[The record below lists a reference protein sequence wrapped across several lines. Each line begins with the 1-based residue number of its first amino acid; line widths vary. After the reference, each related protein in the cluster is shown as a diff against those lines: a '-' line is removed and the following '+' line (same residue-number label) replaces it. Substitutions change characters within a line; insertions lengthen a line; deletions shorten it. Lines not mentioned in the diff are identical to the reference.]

1 MLLSIIVITIAL
13 GYLYLRLNY
22 LNKTGVL
29 DNEELLS
36 DYVKNKHE
44 LRTLTKLITTA
55 MGWLFLVLLS
65 TLMEPLTETQT
76 HVVALAQFIFAVELL
91 LLNEMINRCISLKID
106 LGKPMPKKLIYVI
119 LIDILTILT
128 ISTLSAYHT
137 SYILIILLYIL
148 LTLSKIKRVD
158 NGFIW
163 LRKII
168 QYKDGVR

>member
-1 MLLSIIVITIAL
+1 MLPSIIVISIVL

-29 DNEELLS
+29 DNEKLLS

-44 LRTLTKLITTA
+44 LRTLTKLTTTA
-55 MGWLFLVLLS
+55 MGWLFLVWLS
-65 TLMEPLTETQT
+65 VVMEPLTETQT
-76 HVVALAQFIFAVELL
+76 HVFASAQFIFAAELL

-128 ISTLSAYHT
+128 ISTLSAYH
-137 SYILIILLYIL
+137 SAYILVIVLYIL
-148 LTLSKIKRVD
+148 LTLSKIKRID
-158 NGFIW
+158 NGFLW

-168 QYKDGVR
+168 QYKNGV